1 MKSSVAMEVVRMN
14 AALLLVR
21 IVASSLVEWGQT
33 VLLDFVF
40 V

>member
-1 MKSSVAMEVVRMN
+1 MSSVAIEVVRMDVVY
-14 AALLLVR
+14 LLVR